1 MSEETVARTAEEK
14 AQMYSAMLGSVSVI
28 TNALDADNDFCS
40 DMTDEEV
47 KERVMRS
54 SGYLSAG
61 VALDDWGSE
70 DMSTINAAIKA
81 AEAAQLLKSMEA
93 LDLVNT
99 MWPIAVG
106 FITLVIV
113 LAKMHGDIE
122 TIKEK
127 VKLLFELWNK
137 KD

>member
-1 MSEETVARTAEEK
+1 MSEIDRTAEEK
-14 AQMYSAMLGSVSVI
+14 AQMYNEMLGSVSVI
-28 TNALDADNDFCS
+28 TNALDADNEFCS

-70 DMSTINAAIKA
+70 DMSTINAAITA
-81 AEAAQLLKSMEA
+81 AESAQLLKSMEA

-106 FITLVIV
+106 FVTLVIV